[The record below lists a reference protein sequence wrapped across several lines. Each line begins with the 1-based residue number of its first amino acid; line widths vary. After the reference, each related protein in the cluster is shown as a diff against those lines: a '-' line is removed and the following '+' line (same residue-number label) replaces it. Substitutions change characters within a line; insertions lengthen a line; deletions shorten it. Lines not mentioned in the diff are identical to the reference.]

1 MRVGLRSHFHRRQT
15 GSGVQLVARWI
26 GKVVTEG
33 LPGCC
38 QRLTVVDHPGCATG
52 CTSARLQVSR
62 RVVQAVVTLADVA
75 RMSAT
80 SRSTASRAL
89 KGDPRISEETADR
102 VRLVAK
108 ALGYRPNVAAR
119 TLATGRSGIFGLI
132 VPSSLMD
139 DVYGAQ
145 LVSAVTTAAGEHDGG
160 VMLWLSH
167 DRPSRAIRETV
178 SNGIIDGLVVSILA
192 QNEPWIDELL
202 DSGLPCVLIGRHSSR
217 TDTSYAAID
226 NITATRAL
234 MEHLRDQGYMRVATI
249 RGPIGNT
256 DAEERH
262 SVFIE
267 AMGGAD
273 QIDAN
278 LVAVGDFSYESGY
291 DAAAALLRHG
301 PDCIVAGNDPMA
313 MGALAAL
320 RAAGLRIPEDIGVS
334 GWDDVRD
341 ANRIDVRLTTVHHDM
356 AAVGRE
362 AVEILL
368 KQMGGVQGP
377 IRRTVPASLVIRES
391 TLRTSG
397 NEKEAKA

>member
-1 MRVGLRSHFHRRQT
+1 
-15 GSGVQLVARWI
+15 
-26 GKVVTEG
+26 
-33 LPGCC
+33 
-38 QRLTVVDHPGCATG
+38 
-52 CTSARLQVSR
+52 
-62 RVVQAVVTLADVA
+62 VVTLADVA
-75 RMSAT
+75 RLSAT

-89 KGDPRISEETADR
+89 KNDPRISDETADR

-132 VPSSLMD
+132 VPSTLMD
-139 DVYGAQ
+139 DVFGAQ
-145 LVSAVTTAAGEHDGG
+145 VVSAVTSAAGEHDGG

-178 SNGIIDGLVVSILA
+178 SNGLIDGLVVSILV

-234 MEHLRDQGYMRVATI
+234 MEHVRDQGYERVATI

-262 SVFIE
+262 SVFVE

-278 LVAVGDFSYESGY
+278 LVEVGDHFSYEGGY
-291 DAAAALLRHG
+291 AAATALLRHR

-313 MGALAAL
+313 MGALAAV
-320 RAAGLRIPEDIGVS
+320 RAAGLRTPEDVGVA
-334 GWDDVRD
+334 GWDDVRA
-341 ANRIDVRLTTVHHDM
+341 ANRPDVRLTTVHHNM
-356 AAVGRE
+356 EAVGRE

-368 KQMGGVQGP
+368 KLIGGAQGP
-377 IRRTVPASLVIRES
+377 IRKTVPASLVIRES
-391 TLRTSG
+391 TLRSRG
-397 NEKEAKA
+397 DEKEAKA